1 MKKSVFIVLVFIMF
15 FFKNFASANYNKVF
29 YDLQINSITGELINL
44 NKYKNK
50 AVLVVNTA
58 SYCGFTKQYE
68 GLQKL
73 WEKYE
78 SKGLIVL
85 GVPSN
90 SFNQDKKWDKD
101 VKEFCEVNFDISFPL
116 TAITDVRGEN
126 AHEIFKWAKENHGK
140 SAVPKWNFHKI
151 LINTEGKVEDTFSS
165 LTKPMSQK
173 IIQKIEKTLKIYW
186 KTIISRH
193 YIFRQSFFKNIII

>member
-1 MKKSVFIVLVFIMF
+1 MKKLVFIILVFIVF

-29 YDLQINSITGELINL
+29 YDLQINSISGELINL

-50 AVLVVNTA
+50 VVLVVNTA

-78 SKGLIVL
+78 AKGLIVL

-90 SFNQDKKWDKD
+90 SFNQEKKSSKD

-126 AHEIFKWAKENHGK
+126 AHEIFKWAKKNHGK
-140 SAVPKWNFHKI
+140 SAIPKWNFHKI
-151 LINTEGKVEDTFSS
+151 LINKDGKIHETFASF
-165 LTKPMSQK
+165 TNPMSKK
-173 IIQKIEKTLKIYW
+173 IIKEVDFILK
-186 KTIISRH
+186 
-193 YIFRQSFFKNIII
+193 

>member
-1 MKKSVFIVLVFIMF
+1 MF

-29 YDLQINSITGELINL
+29 YDLQINSISGELIDL
-44 NKYKNK
+44 KKYKGK
-50 AVLVVNTA
+50 AILVVNTA

-85 GVPSN
+85 GIPSD
-90 SFNQDKKWDKD
+90 SFNQEKKSNKD

-116 TAITDVRGEN
+116 TTITDVKGEN
-126 AHEIFKWAKENHGK
+126 AHEIFKWAKENHGT
-140 SAVPKWNFHKI
+140 SAVPKWNFYKI
-151 LINTEGKVEDTFSS
+151 LINKEGKIEDTYSS
-165 LTKPMSQK
+165 FTKPTSNK
-173 IIQKIEKTLKIYW
+173 IIGKIENLL
-186 KTIISRH
+186 
-193 YIFRQSFFKNIII
+193 